1 MKNKIIFS
9 FLLVSFSG
17 LLIPPGPA
25 YAESPIPDSEPQ
37 CLPFYNIIGIEY
49 ELEFEEFIKNSNE
62 QGEWK
67 QIRCSYE
74 APEDAVL
81 PAGTPFSAVFN
92 ALYTD
97 TLMKNPNDL
106 CDRSEIAS
114 ESVALTFFY
123 DNLSAQI
130 WSTDHVAYWKV
141 SRADIEAQAYNQ
153 LDVIANFADTCW
165 EEIEKEFE
173 EPEGPWCL
181 AEPGSS
187 YTRKVGKFEIVFGE
201 VQILRLG
208 QTEWTNVYID
218 DEIQLGDWIKTGSAG
233 GATIQ
238 WTHWKGTE
246 FDDDSRVV
254 LFNDSE
260 LCVGDFAENF
270 EDKGL
275 LEQYEDQGIINLIYG
290 KLKAFTKFTGGLEK
304 KTGYNRLG
312 YYSGGSM
319 LIQSRGTEFVLSNEP
334 VTYISKIFLKEGIL
348 DITQVY
354 TKEKITLT
362 EGQVLEISGGEAQP
376 VTSLIPEE
384 WDSLISEIGGM
395 TTEIPSWVKNNAGW
409 WADDQIG
416 DQDFAQGIQFLIS
429 EGIMKIPE
437 TKQTETSAGS
447 DEIPSWIKNNAGW
460 WADGQ
465 ITDDDFVKG
474 IQYLVGQGIIRV

>member
-1 MKNKIIFS
+1 LKNKIIFS

-173 EPEGPWCL
+173 VFDEPERECL
-181 AEPGSS
+181 PRDPERAGEPVGIV
-187 YTRKVGKFEIVFGE
+187 THAPGTALIKRHGEEKWEKVEARLIVHMGDEF
-201 VQILRLG
+201 
-208 QTEWTNVYID
+208 QTEDGKSRIRIRLD
-218 DEIQLGDWIKTGSAG
+218 DRFSQLQAG
-233 GATIQ
+233 P
-238 WTHWKGTE
+238 
-246 FDDDSRVV
+246 S
-254 LFNDSE
+254 
-260 LCVGDFAENF
+260 
-270 EDKGL
+270 
-275 LEQYEDQGIINLIYG
+275 IINLG
-290 KLKAFTKFTGGLEK
+290 PNAKLCIAGYIEQPTIQEK
-304 KTGYNRLG
+304 GFFEL
-312 YYSGGSM
+312 
-319 LIQSRGTEFVLSNEP
+319 LRGT
-334 VTYISKIFLKEGIL
+334 
-348 DITQVY
+348 
-354 TKEKITLT
+354 
-362 EGQVLEISGGEAQP
+362 
-376 VTSLIPEE
+376 
-384 WDSLISEIGGM
+384 
-395 TTEIPSWVKNNAGW
+395 
-409 WADDQIG
+409 
-416 DQDFAQGIQFLIS
+416 
-429 EGIMKIPE
+429 
-437 TKQTETSAGS
+437 
-447 DEIPSWIKNNAGW
+447 
-460 WADGQ
+460 
-465 ITDDDFVKG
+465 
-474 IQYLVGQGIIRV
+474 IRAFFKVFF